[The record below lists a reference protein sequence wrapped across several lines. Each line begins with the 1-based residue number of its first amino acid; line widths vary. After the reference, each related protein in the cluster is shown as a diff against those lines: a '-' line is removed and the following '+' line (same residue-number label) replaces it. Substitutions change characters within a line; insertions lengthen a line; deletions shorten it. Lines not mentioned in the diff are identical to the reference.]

1 MDRVQVQA
9 LEPDGVFLIDWVLE
23 QVIDQESG
31 SRILLRNA
39 ETGCGM
45 ADVSLEE
52 TVNFF
57 MGLLAS
63 LNKEQRA

>member
-23 QVIDQESG
+23 QVNDQESG
-31 SRILLRNA
+31 SHILLRNA
-39 ETGCGM
+39 ETGCEM

-57 MGLLAS
+57 MGLLVS